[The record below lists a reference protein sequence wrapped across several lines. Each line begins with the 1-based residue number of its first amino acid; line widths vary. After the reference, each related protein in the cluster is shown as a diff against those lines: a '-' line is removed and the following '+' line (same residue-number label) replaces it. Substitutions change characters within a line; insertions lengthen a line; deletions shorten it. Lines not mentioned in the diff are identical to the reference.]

1 MRSACYLFFETLAT
15 KLKTDIIVILSEKP
29 SSVSALSKRLRQE
42 RSKGSHALLSMQ
54 ECGFV
59 SAKKKGREI
68 VYSLNS
74 KTMKP
79 LLRLIDRHVQEYCK
93 ICKK

>member
-1 MRSACYLFFETLAT
+1 MRHSCYWFFETLAT

-42 RSKGSHALLSMQ
+42 RSKVSHALLSMQ

-59 SAKKKGREI
+59 SAEKKGRER